1 MDDLYKIV
9 SGDFEGTFY
18 THQKAAF
25 EASSNWEGVK
35 GNEVHLYRGELRNIQ
50 KETEYKPE
58 NLLNRESLLLHNV
71 TNVQFHLPNK
81 PDGENTNR
89 IFNFDQVLLKDAVV
103 QNSWEINGKTY
114 GKVTGKLLGIVK
126 EEVKPTNPQNPPPK
140 EQGNN
145 KPPIPPS
152 NPTGGGPGPGFTP
165 APPPPGPTGTGGGIG
180 GGPGPGFTPPPP
192 PTGPTGTG
200 GGPGPGFPPPQPPHP
215 PWPPDKLGGCMNK
228 VSGCLGNIWRL
239 LLALLLLT
247 ILLWFLK
254 GCWGDHQESQNC
266 CKEKDSLQAEL
277 ERIKM
282 DVDTFKQQNDELRD
296 SIKKEFIQDTLD
308 EISSK
313 VYFYGGTTR
322 IRKISEG
329 QIDKIVTIM
338 KANPEME
345 AEIRGYFNGNYTQ
358 QLIDGKTI
366 DVLRA
371 ERIRDLLIENG
382 VDSNSL
388 SAVGKGESKIDA
400 RDDYQEIE
408 IDGDVFKWNRNMRV
422 EIKVIKY

>member
-35 GNEVHLYRGELRNIQ
+35 SNEVHLYRGELKNIQ

-89 IFNFDQVLLKDAVV
+89 IFNFDQILLKDAVV

-140 EQGNN
+140 DQDDN
-145 KPPIPPS
+145 KPTQPPTLPK
-152 NPTGGGPGPGFTP
+152 NPTGGKG
-165 APPPPGPTGTGGGIG
+165 GTG

-200 GGPGPGFPPPQPPHP
+200 GGTGGGPGPGFTPP
-215 PWPPDKLGGCMNK
+215 PWPPSTGGDRFGGCMNK

-266 CKEKDSLQAEL
+266 CQEKDSLQAEL
-277 ERIKM
+277 ERIKI
-282 DVDTFKQQNDELRD
+282 DLDTIKQENDALRD
-296 SIKKEFIQDTLD
+296 SIKKEIIQDTLD

-313 VYFYGGTTR
+313 IYFYRGLTR
-322 IRKISEG
+322 IRKISEK
-329 QIDKIVTIM
+329 QIDRIVAIM

-345 AEIRGYFNGNYTQ
+345 AEIRGYYNGSNNPPNSE
-358 QLIDGKTI
+358 GKTI
-366 DVLRA
+366 DLLRA
-371 ERIRDLLIENG
+371 ESIRDLLIEKG
-382 VDSNSL
+382 VDSNNIS
-388 SAVGKGESKIDA
+388 SVGMGESKID
-400 RDDYQEIE
+400 DSLYFEEIE
-408 IDGDVFKWNRNMRV
+408 IDGVVFKWNRNMRV